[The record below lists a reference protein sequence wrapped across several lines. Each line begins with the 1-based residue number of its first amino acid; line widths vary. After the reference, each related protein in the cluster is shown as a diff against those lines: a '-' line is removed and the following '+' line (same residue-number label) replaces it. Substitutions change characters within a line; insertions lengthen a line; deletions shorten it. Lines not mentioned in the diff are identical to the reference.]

1 MQVIIPCAGES
12 KRFFDAGYEKI
23 KQLLVVNGKTV
34 LEHVID
40 NFRQPDTQFYF
51 LFQQKHWTQYE
62 AELTEV
68 LERAAIQY
76 RVILI
81 ETLTDG
87 AVNTALL
94 AVPYL
99 DMQDKLIIANS
110 DQWVDWNLSTFLE
123 TMDAVEAA
131 GGMPIFTDELQE
143 NKWSFVSV
151 DDHMRIQ
158 EVRAKD
164 AFTKLA
170 VVGIYYFA
178 HAAFFVY
185 YGQEMLAANKRV
197 NGEFYVCPVFN
208 ELILD
213 QQRVFAYPVTTM
225 VGLGTPADFEVASQ
239 LLPVIY

>member
-40 NFRQPDTQFYF
+40 NFQQPGTQFYF
-51 LFQQKHWTQYE
+51 LFQQKHWTQYQE
-62 AELTEV
+62 ELTSV
-68 LERAAIQY
+68 LDRTGIQY

-94 AVPYL
+94 AEPYL
-99 DMQDKLIIANS
+99 DLEDKLIIANS
-110 DQWVDWNLSTFLE
+110 DQWIDWNLDTFLQ
-123 TMDAVEAA
+123 TMEAVEAA
-131 GGMPIFTDELQE
+131 GAMPIFTDALQE
-143 NKWSFVSV
+143 KKWSFVSV

-164 AFTKLA
+164 PFTTHA

-178 HAAFFVY
+178 HAALFLH
-185 YGQEMLAANKRV
+185 YGRQMIAANKRV

-225 VGLGTPADFEVASQ
+225 VGLGTPADFEAASQ